1 MLYKWTTEH
10 CPNVNYVLKT
20 DDDVFVDTYHLPR
33 FLKIHE
39 FDDKPDF
46 FLCMVL
52 QSYKPHRDVEDKWFV
67 TIEEFSGEEYPPYC
81 AGPVYL
87 TKIKTMKNILAH
99 LEKFN
104 YLFIDDVLMTGIV
117 AKGITSHYDFS
128 DCFLNSHTDSTYEL
142 LSPTQTFYTPQ
153 LLAAM
158 DLNATSIMR
167 LQTKAKQCYDHPKCY
182 VLLNEVPIEE
192 RRPKLVSHPPK
203 SIKLEL

>member
-1 MLYKWTTEH
+1 
-10 CPNVNYVLKT
+10 
-20 DDDVFVDTYHLPR
+20 
-33 FLKIHE
+33 
-39 FDDKPDF
+39 
-46 FLCMVL
+46 
-52 QSYKPHRDVEDKWFV
+52 
-67 TIEEFSGEEYPPYC
+67 
-81 AGPVYL
+81 
-87 TKIKTMKNILAH
+87 MKNILAH
-99 LEKFN
+99 LENFN

-182 VLLNEVPIEE
+182 VLLNEIPIEK